1 MNKSFLNAKFDCT
14 FNQLKSC
21 MNRGF
26 DKETPLQ
33 KVYSLF
39 VFGDKCIVSIKYVSI
54 GMDNHMKWNGYNL
67 D

>member
-1 MNKSFLNAKFDCT
+1 
-14 FNQLKSC
+14 